1 MQYIKAMHCS
11 LNLNIQQ
18 IFDLI
23 NFFHVHLFIVNL
35 YLFPLNTTWDI
46 ISVNCQFEV
55 KPIMT
60 LLIKVST
67 LDLKVSINIIIAILF
82 IFPLMFK
89 TNIFHIT

>member
-46 ISVNCQFEV
+46 
-55 KPIMT
+55 
-60 LLIKVST
+60 LVST
-67 LDLKVSINIIIAILF
+67 VSLKSN
-82 IFPLMFK
+82 PL
-89 TNIFHIT
+89 